1 MIIESKIKMTIHLER
16 EKIKI
21 FMSLIN
27 TGRMEMYMKKV
38 SMENLEN
45 RIENQQSNVSY
56 DTREYTIEIIVQKYL
71 SDLEKEENEFF
82 VPEYQREFV
91 WDNTRQSR
99 FIESLMIGL
108 PIPYIFLAETTKGRY
123 EIVDGSQRIR
133 TLAAYLQN
141 ELKIKGLEKIPEL
154 NGLKFSDLDI
164 SRQRKF
170 KNMSLKMIVLSEK
183 TTDET
188 KNDIFERINRG
199 SDLLK
204 DMEYRKGIYT
214 GKFNDF
220 IYKLP
225 QDKLYMKLTPIAGWL
240 VKRQEGEEL
249 LLRFFAFSE
258 WYPSYSDKKGISKQL
273 DDYMKEKNSIFNE
286 EMEKEMSEKFNI
298 TMNFVN
304 KCYPYGFAKKEN
316 AKQVARPYFEAL
328 SVGAYLALKEN
339 PDLLISKDEA
349 KKLLMDESFITSV
362 SGRYQTHKA
371 KTIKE
376 RIDYVKDGLK
386 KYAN

>member
-1 MIIESKIKMTIHLER
+1 
-16 EKIKI
+16 
-21 FMSLIN
+21 
-27 TGRMEMYMKKV
+27 MKKV
-38 SMENLEN
+38 STENLEN
-45 RIENQQSNVSY
+45 RIEDQQSNVSY

-71 SDLEKEENEFF
+71 KDLEKEENEFF

-108 PIPYIFLAETTKGRY
+108 PIPYIFLAETTTGRY

-133 TLAAYLQN
+133 TLAAYLQD

-154 NGLKFSDLDI
+154 NGLRFSDLDI

-220 IYKLP
+220 IYGLA
-225 QDKLYMKLTPIAGWL
+225 QDKLYTKLTPIAGWL
-240 VKRQEGEEL
+240 IKRQEGEEL

-273 DDYMKEKNSIFNE
+273 DDYMKEKNGKFDE
-286 EMEKEMSEKFNI
+286 KMKKEMTAKFKM
-298 TMNFVN
+298 TMDFVD
-304 KCYPYGFAKKEN
+304 KCYPYGFAKNAN

-328 SVGAYLALKEN
+328 SVGAYLALKEDPN
-339 PDLLISKDEA
+339 LSISKEKAKMLLTDE
-349 KKLLMDESFITSV
+349 DFITSV

-376 RIDYVKDGLK
+376 RIDYVKDGLIK
-386 KYAN
+386 NADQITICKE